1 MSKKNSRE
9 IRDELKKEY
18 LRGLNQAEQMQR
30 EYCSTVLGVIK
41 DRLIR
46 TIKIS
51 DSLEEAEIEIKKIIR
66 LIDEYTDSET
76 TSIDL
81 SIIEDDDDIVD
92 EIDEAEDDDDYVSLL
107 DFIEDK

>member
-1 MSKKNSRE
+1 M
-9 IRDELKKEY
+9 KKEF
-18 LRGLNQAEQMQR
+18 LRGLNEADQFHR
-30 EYCSTVLGVIK
+30 ENCLTVLGIIK

-51 DSLEEAEIEIKKIIR
+51 DSLEEAEVEIKKVIR

-81 SIIEDDDDIVD
+81 SIVDDEDEIVNEVDEMEDDEYI
-92 EIDEAEDDDDYVSLL
+92 SLL
-107 DFIEDK
+107 DFVEDK